1 MTLNA
6 MHLDVE
12 VIFVPLGASEW
23 FHAEEL
29 FNMIKIVELENL
41 F

>member
-1 MTLNA
+1 MALNA

-12 VIFVPLGASEW
+12 VIFVALGASEW

-29 FNMIKIVELENL
+29 T
-41 F
+41 